1 MVEKRE
7 KWSDLEYYLINI
19 GAGIG
24 LGCIWRFP
32 FLFYE
37 NGGAAFLIP
46 YTIFLVTLVFPL
58 VNLEIGVG

>member
-1 MVEKRE
+1 M
-7 KWSDLEYYLINI
+7 EYFLLNI
-19 GAGIG
+19 GAAIG

-46 YTIFLVTLVFPL
+46 YTTFLIVLVIPLVTLEV
-58 VNLEIGVG
+58 GVG